1 MDYKN
6 KLPTAVTIEEAYKG
20 LEFYKGLYTIGGGQF
35 REEAIKGMA
44 FYKTVLSHVHNVQ
57 VNYSKL

>member
-6 KLPTAVTIEEAYKG
+6 LTPATVTIEEAYKG
-20 LEFYKGLYTIGGGQF
+20 LDFYKELYTIGGGQF

-44 FYKTVLSHVHNVQ
+44 FYKTVLSYVHNVQ
-57 VNYSKL
+57 VNYSSL